1 MFENNNMVVW
11 QKGKNRI
18 TISKKNRLYRAE
30 QKILFF
36 WTQWFYTYDRTFRS
50 SKSSNKNDIFK
61 FFLKLEHL
69 KDIK

>member
-1 MFENNNMVVW
+1 MFENNNVVVW

-36 WTQWFYTYDRTFRS
+36 FGLIGF
-50 SKSSNKNDIFK
+50 IH
-61 FFLKLEHL
+61 LIELLEVPRVQ
-69 KDIK
+69 IKMTSLNSF

>member
-1 MFENNNMVVW
+1 MFENNNVVVW

-36 WTQWFYTYDRTFRS
+36 WTHWFYTSDRTFRS

-61 FFLKLEHL
+61 FFLKLEYL